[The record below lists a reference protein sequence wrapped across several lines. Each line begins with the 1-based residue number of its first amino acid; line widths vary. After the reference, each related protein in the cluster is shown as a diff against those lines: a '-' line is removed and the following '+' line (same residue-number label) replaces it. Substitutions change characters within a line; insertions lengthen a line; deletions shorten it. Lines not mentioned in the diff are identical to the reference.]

1 METMAIIRLFQENLF
16 IFYDV
21 YYFGSHTQQE
31 CRLYIVGSFVRMQS
45 ILGVDS
51 CRRPNKEKTVVFRY
65 SDGVTSISVRDDTNL
80 ETVGFERTWL
90 LNISRNASSRIYI
103 QVHEADCV
111 LEYLLFD
118 TVYNFVMLCS
128 CVTTWRSFEA
138 LIACFIQRIRKK

>member
-16 IFYDV
+16 VVYDV

-118 TVYNFVMLCS
+118 TVYNFVVLCS